1 MGTPLGDFL
10 RARRDSTGPGAV
22 GLPAGGRRRAPG
34 LRRSEL
40 AALAGISVEYL
51 VRIEQGRDRNPS
63 VAVVN
68 ALADALG
75 LDAAEREHLR
85 QLTKITGGKCVGA
98 RAQPGR
104 EVRPGARRLLDG
116 LEPGVAVISNRL
128 GDLLACTRGFE
139 AVGRLA
145 GLLDGDRP
153 NLTRFVFTDPRARDV
168 FPDWDRV
175 ADEQVWVLSCSPA
188 DDYSAA
194 FRSRLS
200 AQAGEEFTRRLSR
213 HQPPARGVLR
223 WALPGI
229 GELRWDREILE
240 LPPADAQQLTVLFP
254 ADSATDEAV
263 TRVLRAGG
271 AALRVV
277 LAVGPWVDLADGEA
291 SGEVACQVGH
301 LVGKARGGGLEV
313 AEPAEGRSVAFLV
326 FEGQQGDLKLADI
339 DAGRGR
345 SGGGLLPGGG
355 GDQEAGQE
363 PRVQPGRVRADQVG
377 PQACG
382 IALLLLVHDSG
393 HGVFRQRGRD

>member
-10 RARRDSTGPGAV
+10 RARRDSTGPGVV
-22 GLPAGGRRRAPG
+22 GLPAGARRRAPG

-68 ALADALG
+68 ALADALR

-85 QLTKITGGKCVGA
+85 YLTKITGGMCVGA
-98 RAQPGR
+98 RARPGR

-116 LEPGVAVISNRL
+116 FEPGIAVISNRL

-139 AVGRLA
+139 VIARLA

-153 NLTRFVFTDPRARDV
+153 NLTRFVFTDPRARDA

-175 ADEQVWVLSCSPA
+175 ADEQVFALSCSPA

-194 FRSRLS
+194 FRSSLS
-200 AQAGEEFTRRLSR
+200 TQAGEPFTRRLNQ
-213 HQPPARGVLR
+213 HQMPARDGVLR
-223 WALPGI
+223 WTLPGI

-240 LPPADAQQLTVLFP
+240 LPPADAQQLTVLLP

-277 LAVGPWVDLADGEA
+277 N
-291 SGEVACQVGH
+291 
-301 LVGKARGGGLEV
+301 
-313 AEPAEGRSVAFLV
+313 
-326 FEGQQGDLKLADI
+326 
-339 DAGRGR
+339 
-345 SGGGLLPGGG
+345 
-355 GDQEAGQE
+355 
-363 PRVQPGRVRADQVG
+363 
-377 PQACG
+377 
-382 IALLLLVHDSG
+382 
-393 HGVFRQRGRD
+393 